1 MALAALAWCVSLL
14 GDLVHPVIARHVIC
28 MEHGEVLDAPEALSQ
43 AAEASLDRD
52 PGGAHDPCVLDGS
65 PPVVLLSALHVATW
79 TPLRAEEP
87 PGEAH
92 DAHSPLGVLVTAPK
106 TSPPRA

>member
-14 GDLVHPVIARHVIC
+14 GDLVHPVLVRHVIC
-28 MEHGEVLDAPEALSQ
+28 MEHGEVLDAPEVVAH
-43 AAEASLDRD
+43 AHETAIDRD
-52 PGGAHDPCVLDGS
+52 PGGAHDPCSADGS
-65 PPVVLLSALHVATW
+65 PPVVLAAAAFVATW
-79 TPLRAEEP
+79 TPLV
-87 PGEAH
+87 GLDLGGSAH